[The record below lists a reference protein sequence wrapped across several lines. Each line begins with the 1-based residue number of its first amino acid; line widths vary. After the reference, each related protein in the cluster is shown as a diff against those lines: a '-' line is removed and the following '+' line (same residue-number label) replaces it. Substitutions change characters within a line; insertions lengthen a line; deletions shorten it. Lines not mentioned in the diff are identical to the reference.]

1 MYVVDSSV
9 LGEEAKEECR
19 LAKNN
24 GESSSKPESPF

>member
-1 MYVVDSSV
+1 MYVVGSSV

-24 GESSSKPESPF
+24 GEASLIWGFPF